1 VGSCARVS
9 ADLLA
14 GRYALGSVIGKGRS
28 SVYSAR
34 DTRLGRDVAVKRV
47 ALAAGSDEVDASRAR
62 ALREARAAARMSS
75 SYVVD
80 IYDVIEESDAVW
92 LVMELVRAPSLHALV
107 RRHGPLPAPP
117 AAAVGLGVVDALAA
131 AHAVGVLHRDVKPA
145 NVLVMAHADGG
156 VTVKLADFGVAA
168 LRDESDLTVPGQV
181 VGSPS
186 YMAPE
191 QASGRPVGPE
201 ADLWALGALL
211 YFAVEG
217 VPPFSAGSAQAT
229 ASAVVHGMP
238 RPPSHPGALTPVIDA
253 LLVKDRARRPALP
266 AVRAALAAIA
276 ESRAAAAPLGA
287 PLTAAVGWAGED
299 TVGLTAALSLPVE
312 GTGRLL
318 AIERTRPQ
326 RRRRVALAAAA
337 AAALL
342 GGVASQFVGV
352 GAEPSRSGPPAAEA
366 AQPADAPAT
375 TGPSTT
381 QAPAP
386 SGQRHAATAPAATGD
401 PAVATSIQET
411 PDQGAAESSPPTTA
425 TDPATAT
432 TASTSTTTLPDGSGP
447 PSDPPDTAPTTTS
460 TTTPPDTTTPTTA
473 QPAV

>member
-1 VGSCARVS
+1 M
-9 ADLLA
+9 
-14 GRYALGSVIGKGRS
+14 IGQGRS

-47 ALAAGSDEVDASRAR
+47 ALAAGPAGLDDERVR

-75 SYVVD
+75 GCVVGV
-80 IYDVIEESDAVW
+80 YDVIEESDAVW
-92 LVMELVRAPSLHALV
+92 LVMELVRAPSLQALV
-107 RRHGPLPAPP
+107 RRRGPLPAPL
-117 AAAVGLGVVDALAA
+117 AAAIGLGVVDALAA

-145 NVLVMAHADGG
+145 NVLVVGHADGG
-156 VTVKLADFGVAA
+156 VSVKLADFGVAS
-168 LRDESDLTVPGQV
+168 LRDESDLTVPGMV
-181 VGSPS
+181 MGSPS

-217 VPPFSAGSAQAT
+217 VPPFSAGSARAT

-276 ESRAAAAPLGA
+276 ESRAAAAPLGTR
-287 PLTAAVGWAGED
+287 LTAAVGWAGED

-352 GAEPSRSGPPAAEA
+352 GADPSRSGPPAAEA
-366 AQPADAPAT
+366 AQPVDAPAT

-386 SGQRHAATAPAATGD
+386 SGQRHAATAPASGD

-411 PDQGAAESSPPTTA
+411 PDPGAVESSPPTTA
-425 TDPATAT
+425 IHPATTT

-447 PSDPPDTAPTTTS
+447 PSDPPDTAPTTTT
-460 TTTPPDTTTPTTA
+460 TTTPPDPTTPTTG

>member
-1 VGSCARVS
+1 VS

-47 ALAAGSDEVDASRAR
+47 ALAAGSDEVDDSRAR

-145 NVLVMAHADGG
+145 NVLVMAQADGG

-217 VPPFSAGSAQAT
+217 VPPFSAGSARAT

-266 AVRAALAAIA
+266 AARAALAAIA

-299 TVGLTAALSLPVE
+299 TVGLTAALSLPGE

-352 GAEPSRSGPPAAEA
+352 GADPSRSGPPAAEA
-366 AQPADAPAT
+366 AQPVDAPAT
-375 TGPSTT
+375 TGPSTS

-386 SGQRHAATAPAATGD
+386 SGQRHAATAPASGD

-411 PDQGAAESSPPTTA
+411 PDHWAAESSPPTTA